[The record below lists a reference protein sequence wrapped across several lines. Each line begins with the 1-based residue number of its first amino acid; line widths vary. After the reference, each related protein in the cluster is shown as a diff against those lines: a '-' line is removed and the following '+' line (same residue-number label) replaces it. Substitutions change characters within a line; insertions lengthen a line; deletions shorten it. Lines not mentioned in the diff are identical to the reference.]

1 MRTPK
6 TIIYPETKR
15 HLSEMSTKKVLFL
28 VKNGK
33 NAQTS
38 EYSLKHLK
46 PATYGPPLA
55 TYSVYDIC
63 HHHFWPTTGTW
74 DAKNRNKKLAPPSL
88 EPRIWGFGFWGFEF
102 WPPNHSATRD
112 NFELQIVRDP
122 SRNSRP
128 NNKNNKNNKK
138 NACNSIRDFFKSLNK
153 NNKKNAC
160 NSRRD
165 FFKSLNK
172 IKTCTANAGPKG
184 FDSGLDL
191 IST

>member
-1 MRTPK
+1 MPVAVFKNTVLMRKKSFRFFWGLQRPLYSPK
-6 TIIYPETKR
+6 QNAISRKCLR
-15 HLSEMSTKKVLFL
+15 KKFYFWLKTL
-28 VKNGK
+28 K

-46 PATYGPPLA
+46 PATYVPPLA

-63 HHHFWPTTGTW
+63 HNHFWPTTGAG

-102 WPPNHSATRD
+102 LPPNHSATRD
-112 NFELQIVRDP
+112 HFELQIVRDP

-128 NNKNNKNNKK
+128 NN
-138 NACNSIRDFFKSLNK
+138 
-153 NNKKNAC
+153 
-160 NSRRD
+160 
-165 FFKSLNK
+165 NK